1 MDHHDQIALARQL
14 ATKAHQ
20 GQRYGSRDYIEHP
33 AEVAREAELLG
44 GDLYC
49 IAAAWLHDVIEDTAL
64 DAAALLGASVA
75 PEVVATVALLSR
87 QSLPN
92 GAKEPYHAAFIA
104 RCAAD
109 PRARLVKRADLSVN
123 LRNLDRPDAP
133 ANRADLRLRYE
144 QALAMLADASP
155 G

>member
-1 MDHHDQIALARQL
+1 MPHHDQIALARRL
-14 ATKAHQ
+14 ATAAHQ

-49 IAAAWLHDVIEDTAL
+49 IAAAWLHDVIEDTPL
-64 DAAALLGASVA
+64 DAAALLAAGVA
-75 PEVVATVALLSR
+75 PEVIATVTLLSR
-87 QSLPN
+87 QSLPD
-92 GAKEPYHAAFIA
+92 GTKEPYHAAFIA
-104 RCAAD
+104 RCVGD
-109 PRARLVKRADLSVN
+109 PRAHLVKRADLSVN

-133 ANRADLRLRYE
+133 ANRATLRTRYA
-144 QALAMLADASP
+144 QALAMLADAQP